1 MALQNEEE
9 QLASA
14 WRALSGKAEGRGW
27 KAIDIFNSTR
37 CTVLA
42 GRKGGGNEES
52 LLIGITGA
60 PAPDESQLPRS
71 QGFVFVRTDLAGDT
85 SGHTWFALV
94 RKATGQLPLFTL
106 MAADLTSLLVKAAP
120 QEGAQIYTSLIA
132 RIRGW
137 QEFMKRDRSGVLS
150 ADEEV
155 GLIGELHVLM
165 NLMAGG
171 VSPVDAVDAWVG
183 PDDGL
188 HDFVIGTGGV
198 EAKTTVAPVGF
209 VAEIGSLD
217 QLDDSLY
224 RPLYVAAVRLS
235 QSATGKTLPEHFE
248 AILEETRDAGVA
260 PLLESRL
267 LSAGYVES
275 MREHYTRRF
284 VMKELTYRF
293 IDESSPRLTRSNVP
307 LPVQRVQYALDLD
320 AIPVVAS
327 NFGEISKSL
336 GLSN

>member
-1 MALQNEEE
+1 MPLQNEEV

-27 KAIDIFNSTR
+27 KAIEIFSSPR
-37 CTVLA
+37 CLVLA
-42 GRKGGGNEES
+42 GRKGNGNEES
-52 LLIGITGA
+52 LLIGIAGA

-85 SGHTWFALV
+85 SGHTWFALS
-94 RKATGQLPLFTL
+94 RKANGQLPMFTL
-106 MAADLTSLLVKAAP
+106 MAADLTSLVAKVALQDGP
-120 QEGAQIYTSLIA
+120 QIYTSLIA

-165 NLMAGG
+165 NLIAGG
-171 VSPVDAVDAWVG
+171 LSPVDAVDAWVG

-209 VAEIGSLD
+209 IAEIGSLD
-217 QLDDSLY
+217 QLDDALY
-224 RPLYVAAVRLS
+224 RPLYVAALRLS

-284 VMKELTYRF
+284 ILKELTYRL

-307 LPVQRVQYALDLD
+307 VPVHRVQYSLDLD
-320 AIPVVAS
+320 SVPVVAS
-327 NFGEISKSL
+327 NFREISNSL